1 MSALT
6 LLHAGSAYSWY
17 QADWDTNSG
26 HLTGTFGEF
35 GPGNFAVFV
44 VAATTCLNAQLSVV
58 SGSAP
63 VFAYVMHQNDYD
75 GWGSTTTY
83 AGLTQGTPAL
93 PGTSCNVLA
102 GETCD
107 FAANSLDP
115 SEGYVVLLA
124 NQNSGSTQAS
134 GSVTIT
140 SMCPASSTI
149 TAARTV
155 PNDPTDYSNTVL
167 ETGGGYAEFPSIT
180 GATCLNYTTTAAFS
194 LRSWVVPFN
203 AWLGGSDNWLYSSG
217 SPTSPVSGS
226 DCTGTTCSVSIT
238 GLDPSNYYTLI
249 IANPNSGQY
258 SDRLPN
264 SFPTNEIVDP
274 NDYIAPKGA
283 FYLTTGGL
291 NMSCSS
297 WDV

>member
-1 MSALT
+1 MGRGPSGTPGRGRFWSRRDTSIPEGCKYHQHAHLSVWSDDSNKCPSARTPSTLKRVNTSVAVPAGCCTAAAGMTSSVVLMSALT

-140 SMCPASSTI
+140 SSKCH
-149 TAARTV
+149 
-155 PNDPTDYSNTVL
+155 
-167 ETGGGYAEFPSIT
+167 
-180 GATCLNYTTTAAFS
+180 
-194 LRSWVVPFN
+194 
-203 AWLGGSDNWLYSSG
+203 
-217 SPTSPVSGS
+217 
-226 DCTGTTCSVSIT
+226 
-238 GLDPSNYYTLI
+238 
-249 IANPNSGQY
+249 
-258 SDRLPN
+258 
-264 SFPTNEIVDP
+264 
-274 NDYIAPKGA
+274 IAPC
-283 FYLTTGGL
+283 LWL
-291 NMSCSS
+291 PI
-297 WDV
+297 